1 MKSWRRGFM
10 RCRRREGPC
19 GSHQV
24 EARAE
29 KWESS
34 VDETEEGCG
43 GGGGGAGQEGC
54 DWGRGCV
61 VEFGRL

>member
-34 VDETEEGCG
+34 VEETEEGCG
-43 GGGGGAGQEGC
+43 GVGGVGDLGC
-54 DWGRGCV
+54 AWGRGCV
-61 VEFGRL
+61 VECDRL